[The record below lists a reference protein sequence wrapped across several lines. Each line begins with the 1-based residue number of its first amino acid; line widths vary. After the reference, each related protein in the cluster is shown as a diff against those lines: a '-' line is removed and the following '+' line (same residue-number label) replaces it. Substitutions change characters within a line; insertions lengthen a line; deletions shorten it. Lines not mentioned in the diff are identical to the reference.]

1 MATLDA
7 TAATLLLV
15 LWGRLSAEDPAV
27 TWTGDRQKALALLSG
42 PLVP

>member
-1 MATLDA
+1 MDA

-15 LWGRLSAEDPAV
+15 LWGRLPAEDPAV
-27 TWTGDRQKALALLSG
+27 TWDGDRQKALASLTA